1 MKKSQTRNY
10 LSPVPNNPRDNE
22 LYVDKKERSSEKKF
36 NRDNVIFGSTEKESR
51 YGGYRTAAGH
61 WKNRDEPDPD
71 TEMKQADAVN
81 KMLQQRKAAVG
92 RDRLKTQNKVPTRVA
107 TGKKLFEQ
115 FCKEAYRNTNKNI
128 DDVDMKNIYNSAQH
142 LSYEEWVWFV
152 NDEYSGR
159 I

>member
-1 MKKSQTRNY
+1 MNKIKNY
-10 LSPVPNNPRDNE
+10 PHLSPVPNNPRDNE
-22 LYVDKKERSSEKKF
+22 LYVDKQERGREKKF

-81 KMLQQRKAAVG
+81 KMMQRRKAAVG

-115 FCKEAYRNTNKNI
+115 FCKEAYKDRKKSI
-128 DDVDMKNIYNSAQH
+128 DDAHMRNIYNSAQH
-142 LSYEEWVWFV
+142 LSYEDWVWFV
-152 NDEYSGR
+152 NDEYGSS

>member
-81 KMLQQRKAAVG
+81 KMMQRRKAAAG
-92 RDRLKTQNKVPTRVA
+92 RDHLKTQNKVPTRVA

-115 FCKEAYRNTNKNI
+115 FCKEAYRNTKKNI
-128 DDVDMKNIYNSAQH
+128 DDADMRNIYNSAQH

-152 NDEYSGR
+152 NDEYSAR

>member
-81 KMLQQRKAAVG
+81 KMMQRRKAAAG
-92 RDRLKTQNKVPTRVA
+92 RDSLKTQNKVPTRVA

-115 FCKEAYRNTNKNI
+115 FCKEAYRNTKKNI
-128 DDVDMKNIYNSAQH
+128 DDVDMRNIYNSAQH
-142 LSYEEWVWFV
+142 FSYEEWVWFV
-152 NDEYSGR
+152 NDEYGSS

>member
-22 LYVDKKERSSEKKF
+22 LYVDKQERGREKKF

-81 KMLQQRKAAVG
+81 KMLQRRKSAAG

-115 FCKEAYRNTNKNI
+115 FCKEAYRNTKKNI
-128 DDVDMKNIYNSAQH
+128 DDADMRNIYNSAQH

>member
-71 TEMKQADAVN
+71 TEMKQADVVN
-81 KMLQQRKAAVG
+81 KMIQRRKAAAG
-92 RDRLKTQNKVPTRVA
+92 RDRLKIQNKVPTRVA

-115 FCKEAYRNTNKNI
+115 FCKEAYKNTKKNI
-128 DDVDMKNIYNSAQH
+128 DDADMRNIYNSAQH

-152 NDEYSGR
+152 NDEYRSS

>member
-10 LSPVPNNPRDNE
+10 LSLVPNNPRDNE

-81 KMLQQRKAAVG
+81 KMLQRRKAAVG

-128 DDVDMKNIYNSAQH
+128 DDADMRNIYNSAQH
-142 LSYEEWVWFV
+142 LSFEEWVWFV

>member
-81 KMLQQRKAAVG
+81 KMMQRRKAAAG

-115 FCKEAYRNTNKNI
+115 FCKEAYRNTKKNI
-128 DDVDMKNIYNSAQH
+128 DDADMRNIYNSAQH
-142 LSYEEWVWFV
+142 LPYEDWVWFV
-152 NDEYSGR
+152 NDDYSGR